1 MAITHALEKGN
12 YVEVYDGNRKLF
24 EKMINKHNGDRLIGF
39 TGSSVTIKIGEYA
52 ETFDEKQNRISSQHI
67 GR

>member
-1 MAITHALEKGN
+1 MLKFMMEIVNFLK
-12 YVEVYDGNRKLF
+12 KW
-24 EKMINKHNGDRLIGF
+24 INKHNGDRLIGF